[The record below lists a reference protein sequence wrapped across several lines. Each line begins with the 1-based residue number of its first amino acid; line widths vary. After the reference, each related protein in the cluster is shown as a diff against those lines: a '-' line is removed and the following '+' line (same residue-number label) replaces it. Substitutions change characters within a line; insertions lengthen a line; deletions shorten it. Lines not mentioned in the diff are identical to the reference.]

1 MGGRRLRTNIY
12 GQTKKSTDHIKHTA
26 AKDEVNNPLKH
37 SMGQSGVVIDKCSK
51 EGNQATPGVYPRRK

>member
-1 MGGRRLRTNIY
+1 MEELSGMGGRRLRTNIY

-37 SMGQSGVVIDKCSK
+37 SKG
-51 EGNQATPGVYPRRK
+51 